1 MANMND
7 VAKRA
12 GVSRGTV
19 SNYINNVKIKESSR
33 IKIEEAIKELGYIP
47 NIAARELK
55 TNTASNVVFIVPT
68 VWNPFFSEL
77 TYYLQLELKKIG
89 KKMLLC
95 NSQDNYLS
103 EIEYIEMAKQNKV
116 YGIISVSYSNILP
129 HLTENLPYVAIERY
143 YNESI
148 HYVTSDNINGSKLA
162 VNELYKRECKNLLHI
177 TRKVENNKALMDRK
191 FGFETACKEL
201 NLNYSIFNCHCKS
214 NEFRREVNKFIK
226 ESYNNNNKFDGIFC
240 ATDRYAQYVI
250 DAFEEMQIKVPDDV
264 QIIGFDGAK
273 SYSNEHLKISTI
285 KQNIEGL
292 AIEAVN
298 LLQLVVNK
306 SETINNKILPV
317 SFLQIETTKK
327 INEQ

>member
-19 SNYINNVKIKESSR
+19 SNYINNVKVKESSR

-47 NIAARELK
+47 NVTARELK
-55 TNTASNVVFIVPT
+55 TNTASNVVFILPT

-77 TYYLQLELKKIG
+77 TYYLQMELKKIG

-95 NSQDNYLS
+95 NSQNDYLS

-129 HLTENLPYVAIERY
+129 YLTDNLPYIAIERY

-148 HYVTSDNINGSKLA
+148 PYVTSDNVNGSKLA
-162 VNELYKRECKNLLHI
+162 VNELHKRKCNNLLHI
-177 TRKVENNKALMDRK
+177 TRKIENNAALKDRK
-191 FGFETACKEL
+191 FGFETACDEL
-201 NLNYSIFNCHCKS
+201 NLDYSVFNCDCDS
-214 NEFRREVNKFIK
+214 SEFRDEVNKFIK
-226 ESYNNNNKFDGIFC
+226 ESYNEDIKFDGIFC

-250 DAFEEMQIKVPDDV
+250 DALDEMKIEIPKDV
-264 QIIGFDGAK
+264 QIIGFDGVK
-273 SYSNEHLKISTI
+273 SYPNEHLKISTI
-285 KQNIEGL
+285 KQDVEKL

-298 LLQLVVNK
+298 ILQLIVNK
-306 SETINNKILPV
+306 NEIITSKTLPV
-317 SFLQIETTKK
+317 SFLQIDTTKK
-327 INEQ
+327 L

>member
-19 SNYINNVKIKESSR
+19 SNYINNIKVKESSR
-33 IKIEEAIKELGYIP
+33 IKIELAIKELGYIP
-47 NIAARELK
+47 NLAARELK

-77 TYYLQLELKKIG
+77 TYHLQMELKKIG

-95 NSQDNYLS
+95 NSENDYLS

-129 HLTENLPYVAIERY
+129 YLNESLPYVAIERY
-143 YNESI
+143 YNKSI
-148 HYVTSDNINGSKLA
+148 PYVTSDNINGSKIA
-162 VNELYKRECKNLLHI
+162 VNELYKRKCSNLLHI
-177 TRKVENNKALMDRK
+177 TREIDNNAALNDRK

-201 NLNYSIFNCHCKS
+201 NLNYNVFSCECTS
-214 NEFRREVNKFIK
+214 SEFRNEVNKFIK
-226 ESYNNNNKFDGIFC
+226 EVYKKDIKFDGIFC
-240 ATDRYAQYVI
+240 ATDRYAQYVV
-250 DAFEEMQIKVPDDV
+250 DALDEMKIKIPDDV
-264 QIIGFDGAK
+264 QVIGFDGVK
-273 SYSNEHLKISTI
+273 SYANEHLKISTI
-285 KQNIEGL
+285 KQDVEKL

-298 LLQLVVNK
+298 ILENIVNK
-306 SETINNKILPV
+306 SEVIKSKVLPV
-317 SFLQIETTKK
+317 SFLEGKTTK
-327 INEQ
+327 N

>member
-7 VAKRA
+7 VAKKA

-19 SNYINNVKIKESSR
+19 SNYINNVKIKESSKQ
-33 IKIEEAIKELGYIP
+33 KIEEAIKELGYIP

-55 TNTASNVVFIVPT
+55 TNKASNVVFILPT

-95 NSQDNYLS
+95 NSHDDYLT

-129 HLTENLPYVAIERY
+129 YLIKNLPYVAIERY

-148 HYVTSDNINGSKLA
+148 PYVTSDNINGGKLA
-162 VNELYKRECKNLLHI
+162 VKELYKRKCNNLLHI
-177 TRKVENNKALMDRK
+177 TREIEYNKALNDIK
-191 FGFETACKEL
+191 FCFETACKDL
-201 NLNYSIFNCHCKS
+201 NLNYTIFSSNCKS
-214 NEFRREVNKFIK
+214 SEFRKEVDKFIK
-226 ESYNNNNKFDGIFC
+226 ESYNTNIKFDGIFC
-240 ATDRYAQYVI
+240 ATDRYAEYVVEI
-250 DAFEEMQIKVPDDV
+250 LEEMRIKIPQDV

-273 SYSNEHLKISTI
+273 SYPNEHLKISTI
-285 KQNIEGL
+285 KQDIEKL

-298 LLQLVVNK
+298 TLQSVVNK
-306 SETINNKILPV
+306 SDTIINKVLPV
-317 SFLQIETTKK
+317 NFLEVETTKK
-327 INEQ
+327 INL